1 MDLDAQGHFPLAREF
16 AEEFLRLIPSDSTHL
31 AVFPFY
37 LAYRALVRAKVNLLT
52 LTSPE
57 VPDDVK
63 SSALDQLKT
72 YLILATR
79 YSLKGLD
86 PVVFCFCGLSGS
98 GKSTLAQSL
107 ADILGAERISSDF
120 VRKALAG
127 VPPLMSSGSPLH
139 GGIYTPEMSQRVYD
153 LLRTRA
159 IEKAQRSGVAIVDA
173 TYLKQS
179 YRRELSDSARRAGV
193 KTVWIAL
200 DEGKEFLEERI
211 RGRKV
216 SESEATVE
224 VLHHQ
229 QEEWEVPIEEE
240 TILYLPATT
249 SLEFLGHAL
258 VSAHLRGL
266 APLCMVKR

>member
-1 MDLDAQGHFPLAREF
+1 
-16 AEEFLRLIPSDSTHL
+16 
-31 AVFPFY
+31 
-37 LAYRALVRAKVNLLT
+37 
-52 LTSPE
+52 
-57 VPDDVK
+57 
-63 SSALDQLKT
+63 
-72 YLILATR
+72 
-79 YSLKGLD
+79 
-86 PVVFCFCGLSGS
+86 
-98 GKSTLAQSL
+98 
-107 ADILGAERISSDF
+107 
-120 VRKALAG
+120 
-127 VPPLMSSGSPLH
+127 
-139 GGIYTPEMSQRVYD
+139 
-153 LLRTRA
+153 
-159 IEKAQRSGVAIVDA
+159 VDA